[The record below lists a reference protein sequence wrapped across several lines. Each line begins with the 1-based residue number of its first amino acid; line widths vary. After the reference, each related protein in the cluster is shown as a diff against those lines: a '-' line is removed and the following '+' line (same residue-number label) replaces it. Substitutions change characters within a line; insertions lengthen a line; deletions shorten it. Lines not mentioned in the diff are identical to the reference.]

1 VICDSRRSE
10 EAGELE
16 PAVAVRR
23 AHHRNLDALIALS
36 SDASGPFSF
45 DRGPPFEL
53 EAELAKEIN
62 RSSEVIDDDPYV
74 VHSFERHV
82 SNLQGARHDER
93 RARIRVLASGVPG
106 MTEGPRF
113 PPWIMASR
121 VSRRSPH
128 NCWPSA

>member
-1 VICDSRRSE
+1 MICDSRRSE

-23 AHHRNLDALIALS
+23 AHHRTLDALIALS

-45 DRGPPFEL
+45 NHGPTFQL
-53 EAELAKEIN
+53 ETELAKELDGA
-62 RSSEVIDDDPYV
+62 SEVIDDDSHV

-121 VSRRSPH
+121 VSRRSPD